1 MSKDVV
7 TLLIGTSGV
16 EFGGWKTA
24 RVTRSIESLSGSFEL
39 GVSERW
45 AAQDQPWP
53 VQDGDPCTVL
63 VNGEPL
69 ITGYVD
75 DRDPSFE
82 GVSVSGRDKAADM
95 VDCSAILD
103 HWSFKG
109 VNVLELVQQLADPY
123 GIEVSLQP
131 GLVIPP
137 TSLPKKFDINPGD
150 TSHSALEN
158 VCRVAGVLAV
168 SDGLGGVVLTRA
180 GRERCKVDLV
190 QGVNILPGA
199 RAKFSMKDRF
209 RTYLVLGQHKGNDDF
224 SGEGS
229 AAVRGEAAD
238 PNVRSTRTLVIRPE
252 GNVTPA
258 QAKKRAEWEAIT
270 RAARSATVSI
280 PVQGW
285 TQGDKARTL
294 WPINKLV
301 RVDAPRLGVRGDM
314 LITAATYSLDVSG
327 GTVTT
332 LELKRPDAFLSLP
345 ANTVSGDGLWK
356 EIRRGALT

>member
-1 MSKDVV
+1 MSDEIKLKV
-7 TLLIGTSGV
+7 GGRAYS
-16 EFGGWKTA
+16 GWKTA
-24 RVTRSIESLSGSFEL
+24 RVTRGIESLSGSFEFT
-39 GVSERW
+39 VSERW
-45 AAQDQPWP
+45 AAQDEPWP
-53 VQDGDPCTVL
+53 IQDGDACEVV
-63 VNGEPL
+63 VNGETL
-69 ITGYVD
+69 LTGYVD
-75 DRDPSFE
+75 KREPSFE
-82 GVSVSGRDKAADM
+82 GVRVSGRDKASDL

-109 VNVLELVQQLADPY
+109 VNVRELVQQLADPY

-137 TSLPKKFDINPGD
+137 ATLPKKFDINPGD
-150 TSHSALEN
+150 TSHNALEN

-168 SDGLGGVVLTRA
+168 SDGLGGIVLTRA
-180 GRERCKVDLV
+180 GRERCAVDLV
-190 QGVNILPGA
+190 QGVNILKGA
-199 RAKFSMKDRF
+199 RASFDMTGRF

-224 SGEGS
+224 NGEQS
-229 AAVRGEAAD
+229 AAVKGDAVD

-252 GNVTPA
+252 GNVTTA
-258 QAKKRAEWEAIT
+258 QAKQRAEWEAVT
-270 RAARSATVSI
+270 RAARSATVSV

-301 RVDAPRLGVRGDM
+301 RVDAPRLGVNGDM
-314 LITAATYSLDVSG
+314 LITAATYSLDLSG

-345 ANTVSGDGLWK
+345 ATGGVSGDGLWK